1 MIIFYFLIIVFLIS
15 SRPFHVVSFSITHF
29 CQLDFSLDYYSLIF
43 TKVLAIISSSVLLWS
58 YSYLG
63 SEPAYLRF
71 FFLIL
76 RFLFSIFLLIFATS
90 LLSLFI
96 GWDLLGFTSFFLVAF
111 YGNQSCHS
119 AAMLTGLSNRVGDCF
134 FFLLIGICPARGF
147 SLSWASFVLIVLVG
161 ITKSAQLPFSSW
173 LPAAMFAPTPVRA
186 LVHSSTL
193 VTAGVYL
200 LFRFGPLHSE
210 SLFWIGVLTSLAGGY
225 AAIIEC
231 DIKKVIAYS
240 TLSQLGILMSGLG
253 LGLRTL
259 TYYHLLSHAVI
270 KALMFVSIGIL
281 IHSYYGSQ
289 EARSCTRLSYA
300 SGLTSVILAL
310 RSIGL
315 AGFTFTTGY
324 YSKEPILESGYCQ
337 GFSLPCLIF
346 LYFSFAL
353 TIGYLLRLCVVLGS
367 VGVATAA
374 SLTRVG
380 TRQVQTLSVCILLLA
395 MLLQAHMLSI
405 RGPVYIRL
413 LFKSDKFL
421 VFLALISGGVL
432 RYCASL
438 SYLSCLSPLRY
449 LNASVLGYGVFSSH
463 FNKSMFLEVSSLQA
477 FSVGESR
484 AVVFHLTSTSLI
496 TSKLLLFLIL
506 VFCLT

>member
-193 VTAGVYL
+193 VTAGIYL
-200 LFRFGPLHSE
+200 LYRFGPLHSE
-210 SLFWIGVLTSLAGGY
+210 SLLWIGVITSLAGGL
-225 AAIIEC
+225 AASLEC

-270 KALMFVSIGIL
+270 KALIFISIGML

-289 EARSCTRLSYA
+289 EARSCTRLYYV
-300 SGLTSVILAL
+300 SGLTTIALAL
-310 RSIGL
+310 SAIGL

-324 YSKEPILESGYCQ
+324 YSKEPLLEAGYLR
-337 GFSLPCLIF
+337 GVSLPALF
-346 LYFSFAL
+346 VLYLSFAL
-353 TIGYLLRLCVVLGS
+353 TLRYLLRLGVVLTSLS
-367 VGVATAA
+367 VGTAA
-374 SLTRVG
+374 SVARVG
-380 TRQVQTLSVCILLLA
+380 SSPFLFLSTGILIA
-395 MLLQAHMLSI
+395 TMFLQAL
-405 RGPVYIRL
+405 
-413 LFKSDKFL
+413 
-421 VFLALISGGVL
+421 
-432 RYCASL
+432 
-438 SYLSCLSPLRY
+438 
-449 LNASVLGYGVFSSH
+449 
-463 FNKSMFLEVSSLQA
+463 
-477 FSVGESR
+477 
-484 AVVFHLTSTSLI
+484 
-496 TSKLLLFLIL
+496 
-506 VFCLT
+506 